1 MKTSHLTSLT
11 LLGFLPLSTL
21 AADVLSVSGDGYMD
35 WGGDAESSDG
45 GFVDWSMDTL
55 EMNSW
60 DGASAF
66 TDSKSGQA
74 TLGDLTLDFA
84 ADLQASLVTSA
95 ETSTFSYAD
104 SWSTTGSVS
113 GPDGDLSEYS
123 FGDTTDLS
131 FTFTFVVD
139 GPTLLTWDYTSGYHV
154 YIDYSGNGVG
164 ASGPYAGYPYDG
176 ITLDEGYPDSL
187 LLTTGI
193 HTFSFS
199 DNIDLSSGIDAN
211 NPSSAETMS
220 FNLMFSNVVPGPHPA
235 AALLALAFTRVRRR
249 RG

>member
-35 WGGDAESSDG
+35 WNGDAESGDG
-45 GFVDWSMDTL
+45 GYVGWSMDTL

-60 DGASAF
+60 DGSTAF
-66 TDSKSGQA
+66 TGSKSGQA
-74 TLGDLTLDFA
+74 ILGDLTLDFA

-123 FGDTTDLS
+123 FGDATDSS

-139 GPTLLTWDYTSGYHV
+139 GPTLLTWD
-154 YIDYSGNGVG
+154 
-164 ASGPYAGYPYDG
+164 
-176 ITLDEGYPDSL
+176 
-187 LLTTGI
+187 
-193 HTFSFS
+193 
-199 DNIDLSSGIDAN
+199 
-211 NPSSAETMS
+211 
-220 FNLMFSNVVPGPHPA
+220 
-235 AALLALAFTRVRRR
+235 
-249 RG
+249 

>member
-35 WGGDAESSDG
+35 WNGDAESGDG
-45 GFVDWSMDTL
+45 GYVGWSMDTL

-60 DGASAF
+60 DGSTAF
-66 TDSKSGQA
+66 TGSKSGQA
-74 TLGDLTLDFA
+74 ILGDLTLDFA

-123 FGDTTDLS
+123 FGDATDSS

-139 GPTLLTWDYTSGYHV
+139 GPTLLTWDYTSSYYN
-154 YIDYSGNGVG
+154 YIDYSGNGVA
-164 ASGPYAGYPYDG
+164 ASGPYAGQDYDG
-176 ITLDEGYPDSL
+176 ALDEGYPYSL
-187 LLTTGI
+187 LLTTGT
-193 HTFSFS
+193 HVFSLQ
-199 DNIDLSSGIDAN
+199 DGITVASGIDSG
-211 NPSSAETMS
+211 NPSDSVTMS
-220 FNLMFSNVVPGPHPA
+220 FTLMFSNVVPGPPPA
-235 AALLALAFTRVRRR
+235 AALLALGLTRVRRR